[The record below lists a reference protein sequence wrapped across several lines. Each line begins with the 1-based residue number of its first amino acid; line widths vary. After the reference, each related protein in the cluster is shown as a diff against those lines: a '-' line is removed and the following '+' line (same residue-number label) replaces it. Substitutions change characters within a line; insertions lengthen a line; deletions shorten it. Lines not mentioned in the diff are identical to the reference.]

1 MAAYYYDY
9 TNSSSVSY
17 VDYKSDNWSTY
28 GQVTDYTIGYDNG
41 SKEVVHFDHNN
52 TANWNSVDY
61 QYNSS
66 AQLTD
71 YTIGWD
77 NGSKDHIYVDNNNA
91 SWATI
96 DYQYDSSG
104 HLVDYSITN
113 DDGSSHTY
121 HL

>member
-1 MAAYYYDY
+1 M
-9 TNSSSVSY
+9 
-17 VDYKSDNWSTY
+17 
-28 GQVTDYTIGYDNG
+28 
-41 SKEVVHFDHNN
+41 EENN
-52 TANWNSVDY
+52 RF